1 MKRLQD
7 YYFKKAKKE
16 GYVARSVFKLQEINK
31 KHQVLRK
38 GDLVL
43 DLGCY
48 PGSWMQY
55 IAERIGKDGAVVG
68 VDRTELKIQLQK
80 NMHFIQADIYK
91 LNTNLLNKHAQKYNL
106 ICSDMAPNSSGIKD
120 VDAAR
125 SLQLCQRV
133 LDIAQEWLMS
143 KGSLIVKTFQ
153 GTAFDPLLKRMR
165 SEYQTVK
172 IIKPESSRNESREI
186 FLLGM
191 TLKHNQG
198 TE

>member
-1 MKRLQD
+1 M
-7 YYFKKAKKE
+7 
-16 GYVARSVFKLQEINK
+16 ARSVFKLQEINT

-55 IAERIGKDGAVVG
+55 IAECIGRDGAVVG
-68 VDRTELKIQLQK
+68 VDQTELKLQLQK

-91 LNTNLLNKHAQKYNL
+91 LNTKLLNKYAQKYNL

-120 VDAAR
+120 VDAAG

-143 KGSLIVKTFQ
+143 RGSLIVKTFQ
-153 GTAFDPLLKRMR
+153 GAAFAPLLKRMR
-165 SEYQTVK
+165 SEYRTVK

-186 FLLGM
+186 FLLGV

-198 TE
+198 IK